1 MEKPSNTSLTR
12 LRQFWQRNN
21 VLIVMGS
28 LLVAGHV
35 GWRWIQDQE
44 EFVPKS
50 QKMEYPWV
58 EIYRRYKER
67 KES

>member
-1 MEKPSNTSLTR
+1 MEKPANSSLTR

-28 LLVAGHV
+28 LLVAGHMD
-35 GWRWIQDQE
+35 WRWIQDQG

-50 QKMEYPWV
+50 QKMECPWV